1 MSEAQLSQLPTDVIA
16 KLAIT
21 KVAVHALSRSIAD
34 YKRACVAMPFEF
46 QSDKECGCNALSP
59 ITVQE

>member
-1 MSEAQLSQLPTDVIA
+1 MSEVQLSQLPTDVIA

-21 KVAVHALSRSIAD
+21 KVAVHAFSRSIAD
-34 YKRACVAMPFEF
+34 YKRVATPFKF

-59 ITVQE
+59 ITVYE